1 CGSKRL
7 HAHRF
12 ADARQ
17 REKALAQRS
26 PHPRP
31 NPLQQLLQ
39 HRSAGH
45 HRLERIGIQRGAPP
59 PAPGRAAQRPR
70 STVNRERRTVNGNA
84 KLLPMPTASPAQPR
98 SALPWVLALAAAT
111 VLAHWLTGARYGF
124 QRDELAALAQAAALV
139 LTALMARTLG
149 GGRRAQLIAAAAAV
163 PFCLGGGAL
172 MQYVSFDYLAWALA
186 AYCALRLFA
195 GGNPRWWLAI
205 GAAVGFGML
214 SKYTMPMLA
223 AALGLGLLATPW
235 RKHLKTPW
243 LWAGV
248 GVALLVFAPNLIWEA
263 RHHFITL

>member
-124 QRDELAALAQAAALV
+124 QRDELATLDDARHLAWGFVAYPPVAPFFGRLSLLLFGTSLAAFRFFAALAQAAALV

-149 GGRRAQLIAAAAAV
+149 GGRRAQLMAAAAAV

-172 MQYVSFDYLAWALA
+172 MQYVSFDYLAWA
-186 AYCALRLFA
+186 
-195 GGNPRWWLAI
+195 
-205 GAAVGFGML
+205 
-214 SKYTMPMLA
+214 
-223 AALGLGLLATPW
+223 
-235 RKHLKTPW
+235 
-243 LWAGV
+243 
-248 GVALLVFAPNLIWEA
+248 
-263 RHHFITL
+263 